1 MHDVEK
7 VTQFD
12 HRRIFPFSY
21 PVYQTRLLPNLLF
34 SNDIPTPFKEGNVVV
49 LKASAGGNPNGSF
62 ALKFLV
68 GKTEQQSFHMDVRFA
83 IRKVFRNNSV
93 NERVE

>member
-21 PVYQTRLLPNLLF
+21 PAYQTRTLANLSF
-34 SNDIPTPFKEGNVVV
+34 SNDIPTPFREGSVIVV
-49 LKASAGGNPNGSF
+49 KASAGGNPNGSF
-62 ALKFLV
+62 TLKFLN
-68 GKTEQQSFHMDVRFA
+68 GKTEQQCFQMDVRFSVK
-83 IRKVFRNNSV
+83 KVLRNNSV